1 MKLYVIRHGETLSN
15 LSGVVSG
22 RSDEGLTENGIK
34 QAQELNTKLEK
45 ISFDAVYV
53 SPMKRTIETAN
64 IIVPEYQYVID
75 ERIAERDL
83 GSINNR
89 TIDELWELPLWNSL
103 TEKRTAEGAETFA
116 SGLERVEDF
125 LASLKKQFSDKKDAK
140 ILLITH
146 SFVSRCLWAIK
157 QGVSEDLDYTKFHH
171 KNNEIVI
178 YDL

>member
-34 QAQELNTKLEK
+34 QAQELNRKLEK

-103 TEKRTAEGAETFA
+103 NEKRTAEGAETFGA
-116 SGLERVEDF
+116 GLERVEDF
-125 LASLKKQFSDKKDAK
+125 LADLKKDFRNDAK

-146 SFVSRCLWAIK
+146 SFISRCLWAIEH
-157 QGVSEDLDYTKFHH
+157 GPNENLDYTKFHH
-171 KNNEIVI
+171 KNDEIII
-178 YDL
+178 YDI